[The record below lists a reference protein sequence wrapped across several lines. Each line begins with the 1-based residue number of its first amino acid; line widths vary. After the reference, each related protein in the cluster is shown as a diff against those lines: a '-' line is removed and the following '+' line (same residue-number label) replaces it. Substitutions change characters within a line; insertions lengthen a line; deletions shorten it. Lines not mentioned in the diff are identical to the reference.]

1 MQVTGKIDKDCSNKD
16 KDKTALLTSRRSVTL
31 RSSTLAELGIYTGP
45 PAPPVLARICD
56 VERSVLTL
64 LDRSALGPFSCK
76 QKSRIDQKF
85 LISQKSRN
93 NGSGKT

>member
-1 MQVTGKIDKDCSNKD
+1 MQEVASQIDKTWLSNRD
-16 KDKTALLTSRRSVTL
+16 KDKTGLLTSRSSATL

-45 PAPPVLARICD
+45 PAPPVLARRRD

-76 QKSRIDQKF
+76 
-85 LISQKSRN
+85 
-93 NGSGKT
+93 TEEYY